1 MMPNN
6 VHFFKSSCPA
16 WPDIICMKMSRA
28 ADIGN
33 IGLAVCHFAG
43 DADRL
48 PPSIGFVDAQ
58 GFARAGKRE
67 LASVVMP
74 PVLVDYAADRR
85 RVKPARDPV
94 QDNLCDR
101 RLTFP
106 GFAASFEIDGLGKA
120 TIFPRRFVLIDER
133 RVIHRGSLAHA

>member
-16 WPDIICMKMSRA
+16 WPDIIGMIMGRA

-43 DADRL
+43 AADSL
-48 PPSIGFVDAQ
+48 PPSLWFVDAQ
-58 GFARAGKRE
+58 GFSFAGKRE

-74 PVLVDYAADRR
+74 PVLVDNAADRR
-85 RVKPARDPV
+85 RIKPARDPV
-94 QDNLCDR
+94 QDNLRNR
-101 RLTFP
+101 RLTSP
-106 GFAASFEIDGLGKA
+106 GFAASFEIDSCGKA
-120 TIFPRRFVLIDER
+120 TIFPRQFLLIDER
-133 RVIHRGSLAHA
+133 RIIW